1 MDNAGTGRLEG
12 PVAIITGAARGQGAA
27 EARRFVA
34 EGARVVV
41 GDVLDDEC
49 AEVAAELG
57 DDAVAVHLDVTSE
70 HDWAAAV
77 GTAEERFGGLHALVN
92 NAGVIG
98 PPPGTGHIEHLSL
111 DQWQRVLDI
120 NLTGNFL
127 GIRAAVGLMRATV
140 SAASSPITGSI
151 VNISSAQA
159 FLPSVGNSA
168 YGASKWGQRGLT
180 KVAAL
185 ELAPHIRV
193 NSVHPGPVATPMIQ
207 PALDSGFDVLA
218 TIVEMVPLGRV
229 GAPEDVAN
237 LVLFLASEESSYCT
251 GSEFLIEGGRTAG
264 TR

>member
-1 MDNAGTGRLEG
+1 MGNSGTGRLEG
-12 PVAIITGAARGQGAA
+12 RVALITGAARGQGAA

-34 EGARVVV
+34 EGASVVL
-41 GDVLDDEC
+41 GDVLDDDC
-49 AEVAAELG
+49 TSVAAELG
-57 DDAVAVHLDVTSE
+57 EAAVAVHLDVTSE
-70 HDWAAAV
+70 QDWAAAV
-77 GTAEERFGGLHALVN
+77 GVARERFGALHALVN

-111 DQWQRVLDI
+111 DDWQRVLDI

-127 GIRAAVGLMRATV
+127 GIRAVTDLMRTTV
-140 SAASSPITGSI
+140 TASDTPMTGSI

-159 FLPSVGNSA
+159 FLPSIGNSA

-193 NSVHPGPVATPMIQ
+193 NSVHPGPIATPMIQ
-207 PALDSGFDVLA
+207 PALDSGFDVLDH
-218 TIVEMVPLGRV
+218 IVQMVPLERV
-229 GAPEDVAN
+229 GQPDDVAN
-237 LVLFLASEESSYCT
+237 LVLFLVSEESSYCT
-251 GSEFLIEGGRTAG
+251 GSEFLVEGGRTAG